1 MRNINRLCTTI
12 ILMTAMGFALLPSA
26 LAASI
31 TISANP
37 SSGTIYNFPAVALY
51 QNFSSNLTVTGP
63 VSGTPTWS
71 AAPATGSPSCA
82 GFIFVAFGNSH
93 AWNTT
98 ATFDDHSIYGCQAT
112 MILTASSMSGLVES
126 IGVQV
131 SYVFC
136 RNCI

>member
-1 MRNINRLCTTI
+1 MRNINRLCTSI
-12 ILMTAMGFALLPSA
+12 ILTTLTGFALLPTA
-26 LAASI
+26 LASSI

-37 SSGTIYNFPAVALY
+37 ASGTIYNFPAAGFY
-51 QNFSSNLTVTGP
+51 EDFSSDLTVAGA

-82 GFIFVAFGNSH
+82 SHIFVTFGNLH
-93 AWNTT
+93 VWNTT
-98 ATFDDHSIYGCQAT
+98 ATFDDASIYGCRAT
-112 MILTASSMSGLVES
+112 MILTVSSTSGLIES

-136 RNCI
+136 AHCT